1 MNKQHNTTIPK
12 APVMILFFN
21 RPENLIQ
28 VFESVREYKPN
39 QLFLVQDGARPSR
52 PDDEDNIK
60 KCREIVSKV
69 DWPCEVKTNYSEQ
82 NMSCDH
88 REYTGITWCFQY
100 VDRLIILEDDCVP
113 TQSFFHLCE
122 ENLELYK
129 DNNQIHSI
137 YGFNRVGQYKS
148 PYDYVF
154 SSTSAGWGWAT
165 WKRVWDQVE
174 KIHSLDFLN
183 DSNLVD
189 YIKSTTDRSIFSNY
203 GDYIEQGKR
212 VKSINEQTGLNNSWE
227 YVVGIVLILNNMLT
241 IVPSVNMI
249 KYIGISENA
258 THTAS
263 SPALLPHK
271 ISKVLTQPAFDIDYN
286 NIKHPPFI
294 LKDSRFEKKSS
305 ESMKYPPYVASIEV
319 MFRKILHTLHI
330 L

>member
-100 VDRLIILEDDCVP
+100 VDRLIILEDDCLP
-113 TQSFFHLCE
+113 TQSFYHLCE
-122 ENLELYK
+122 ENLERYK
-129 DNNQIHSI
+129 DNTQIHSI
-137 YGFNRVGQYKS
+137 YGFNRVGKYDS

-154 SSTSAGWGWAT
+154 SKTAAGWGWAT
-165 WKRVWDQVE
+165 WKRVWNMVE
-174 KIHSLDFLN
+174 EIHSLKLFDDKKLIE
-183 DSNLVD
+183 
-189 YIKSTTDRSIFSNY
+189 YIRNSTEKSIFSIF
-203 GDYIEQGKR
+203 GDYIEKGYR
-212 VKSINEQTGLNNSWE
+212 VKQSNESTGINTSWE
-227 YVVGIVLILNNMLT
+227 YVCGLPLILNNMLT

-249 KYIGISENA
+249 KYLGISENA

-263 SPALLPHK
+263 SPKLLPHK
-271 ISKVLTQPAFDIDYN
+271 VAKVLCQPSYDIDYDA
-286 NIKHPPFI
+286 IKHPPYI
-294 LKDSRFEKKSS
+294 IRDAYFEIKSCKA
-305 ESMKYPPYVASIEV
+305 MKYPPYIARIEV
-319 MFRKILHTLHI
+319 LFRKMLHLFKI
-330 L
+330 I